1 MPQKDFQGSKI
12 HNLFRNFVLGTEII
26 SIFKYQR
33 WKYDA
38 QNQQRRIRMEIFHYK
53 QKKAFISEGEKK
65 SSHKKLTKLFVNVK
79 LTRILL
85 NW

>member
-53 QKKAFISEGEKK
+53 QKKHLYLKEKK
-65 SSHKKLTKLFVNVK
+65 NRAIKSS
-79 LTRILL
+79 RGCLL
-85 NW
+85 M